1 MPEPAATAQTPVNP
15 VFRYTRRQ
23 ALEDTLLVDLSVDA
37 AEAGFTIPV
46 AVTKAVFERCIQWT
60 EQDTRKKPRC
70 CQDQD
75 GRQWDVLWMASLRCQ
90 ERPKEFETLYQLR
103 IVPRPGHGRKRLQT
117 LKLKV
122 TRGDAGEIVA
132 TILLPDES

>member
-1 MPEPAATAQTPVNP
+1 MPEPAPNPQNEPNP
-15 VFRYTRRQ
+15 VFRYTRQQ
-23 ALEDTLLVDLSVDA
+23 ALQDGLLVDLSVDA
-37 AEAGFTIPV
+37 REAGFTIPV
-46 AVTKAVFERCIQWT
+46 AATNGVFERCIQWT
-60 EQDTRKKPRC
+60 DQDTRKKPRC

-75 GRQWDVLWMASLRCQ
+75 GRQWDVLWMASLKCQ
-90 ERPKEFETLYQLR
+90 DRPTRFETLYQLR

-122 TRGDAGEIVA
+122 DQGDAGELVA